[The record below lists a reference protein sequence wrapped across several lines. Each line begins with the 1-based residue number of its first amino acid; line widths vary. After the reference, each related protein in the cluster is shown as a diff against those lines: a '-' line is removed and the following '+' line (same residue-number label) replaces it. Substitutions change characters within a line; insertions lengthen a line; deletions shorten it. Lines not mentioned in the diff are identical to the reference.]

1 MMNRTAAYLL
11 GMVWG
16 AIPALTV
23 FLCLGPWR
31 RRRLRE
37 RGLESPRL
45 RETVLALF
53 WMFCGGMAVLTLTPR
68 WVVWSLVDLLHG
80 YRWNVGDYPFFERG
94 AVNLK
99 LFQTFRFSS
108 YILLGNLVM
117 FIPFGFF
124 GALLWRGW
132 TLRRSLLAGLCG
144 VIVIEC
150 CQLCVGRAFD
160 IDDVLL
166 NTWGVLAGFLLWKGL
181 APETA
186 KAFRVREREES
197 EWQ

>member
-1 MMNRTAAYLL
+1 
-11 GMVWG
+11 
-16 AIPALTV
+16 
-23 FLCLGPWR
+23 
-31 RRRLRE
+31 
-37 RGLESPRL
+37 
-45 RETVLALF
+45 
-53 WMFCGGMAVLTLTPR
+53 
-68 WVVWSLVDLLHG
+68 
-80 YRWNVGDYPFFERG
+80 
-94 AVNLK
+94 
-99 LFQTFRFSS
+99 
-108 YILLGNLVM
+108 M

-166 NTWGVLAGFLLWKGL
+166 NTLGVLAGFLLWKGL

>member
-1 MMNRTAAYLL
+1 MMERTAAYLL

-16 AIPALTV
+16 AVPALTV
-23 FLCLGPWR
+23 FLCLRPLR
-31 RRRLRE
+31 LRRLRN
-37 RGLESPRL
+37 RGLESPRR
-45 RETVLALF
+45 REMTLALF

-68 WVVWSLVDLLHG
+68 WVIWSLVDLLHG

-94 AVNLK
+94 AVNWK
-99 LFQTFRFSS
+99 LFQTFRFSG

-124 GALLWRGW
+124 GGLLWRGW
-132 TLRRSLLAGLCG
+132 NLKRSLLTGLC
-144 VIVIEC
+144 VTIVIEC
-150 CQLCVGRAFD
+150 CQLWVGRAFD

-166 NTWGVLAGFLLWKGL
+166 NTLGVLAGFLLWKALGP
-181 APETA
+181 ART
-186 KAFRVREREES
+186 KAFRVRERKES

>member
-68 WVVWSLVDLLHG
+68 WWSGLWWTFSMGIAGMWETILFL
-80 YRWNVGDYPFFERG
+80 NG
-94 AVNLK
+94 ARL
-99 LFQTFRFSS
+99 
-108 YILLGNLVM
+108 I
-117 FIPFGFF
+117 
-124 GALLWRGW
+124 
-132 TLRRSLLAGLCG
+132 
-144 VIVIEC
+144 
-150 CQLCVGRAFD
+150 
-160 IDDVLL
+160 
-166 NTWGVLAGFLLWKGL
+166 
-181 APETA
+181 
-186 KAFRVREREES
+186 
-197 EWQ
+197 